1 MLQKFDVRRCVG
13 EGGDLYYDRERSGFI
28 LGIVG
33 FRAPLKAQRVI
44 EWEEENASI
53 RGCTGE

>member
-33 FRAPLKAQRVI
+33 FRAPLSAQRVI
-44 EWEEENASI
+44 E
-53 RGCTGE
+53 